1 MTRLGLIL
9 MTTMALLATAC
20 GGDGRTLEEATTWCD
35 QDQAAKRATV
45 TQSSYDQCLE
55 CQQSCGDSC
64 HAQATAPET
73 YECVSDE

>member
-1 MTRLGLIL
+1 MTRLGWIL

-20 GGDGRTLEEATTWCD
+20 SGNGRTLEEATTVCD
-35 QDQAAKRATV
+35 QERTSKLATV

-64 HAQATAPET
+64 RAQATAPET
-73 YECVSDE
+73 YECISDE